1 MSDLGAGGPCAPA
14 LMVDC
19 GWGAG
24 LLSALYLDEHDACT
38 YFMARVLR
46 ISEANDYEMS
56 AVTNALP

>member
-1 MSDLGAGGPCAPA
+1 M
-14 LMVDC
+14 MVDC